1 MSGVGLG
8 SEGVKGTGLVGV
20 LQGEID
26 PVEKLCWLVH
36 GGTGVYCRQQA
47 HLSNGY
53 TGYSTTD

>member
-8 SEGVKGTGLVGV
+8 SEGVKGTGLMGV

-26 PVEKLCWLVH
+26 PVEKLCRLVH

-47 HLSNGY
+47 HLSNG
-53 TGYSTTD
+53 